1 MMSMGILLLFVG
13 LIVFGPRKTLEFA
26 QEIGR
31 LIGHFKQA
39 AGQFAA
45 GEEVRMPHP
54 QPQMELLVAG
64 SPSPDARSEKSLKP
78 DSPLATD

>member
-45 GEEVRMPHP
+45 GEEVQIPKLRPP
-54 QPQMELLVAG
+54 PEQMVVMA
-64 SPSPDARSEKSLKP
+64 PT
-78 DSPLATD
+78 LAATPEQETQN